1 MEKIIKSITN
11 KFSKVF
17 PGVVFNISQVSEKKT
32 ILILWKDGPSAT
44 EIYRAVLRPLGF
56 TGTDRQYPIV
66 FNRVFSQ
73 VHAKNI
79 LSEAKEIHGHDGM
92 LIRSTV
98 LGEDSWQIFGDAYPY
113 AMEAPITQANDP
125 A

>member
-1 MEKIIKSITN
+1 MEKIIKFITD

-44 EIYRAVLRPLGF
+44 EIYRAVLRPLGL
-56 TGTDRQYPIV
+56 TEANKKYRIV

-73 VHAKNI
+73 AYAKSI
-79 LSEAKEIHGHDGM
+79 LNEAKEIHGHDGT

-98 LGEDSWQIFGDAYPY
+98 LGGDSWQIFGDAYPY
-113 AMEAPITQANDP
+113 AMEAPITQATDP